1 MSIRKFSL
9 KPTIL
14 VLLAVALLSYACAR
28 VEDDSRAGSLLVVQS
43 VTGEAGNEE
52 QTPLLSDICES
63 QPPECNQ
70 CVRVNDNAIVTFS
83 NEFLQI
89 GPGSGVGTGS
99 FLNDIV
105 VTRYRVDYFRPNNR
119 NTPGVDVP
127 FGIDGTMNIR
137 VILGGTANAPI
148 IIVRHVQKREP
159 PLSDLVEI
167 GPFEDVITAQS
178 EIKFF
183 GQDVAGRTVSALGF
197 LEIHFANFGDDGC

>member
-1 MSIRKFSL
+1 MNMKNFRFN
-9 KPTIL
+9 PAVL
-14 VLLAVALLSYACAR
+14 VLLALALLSYACSS
-28 VEDDSRAGSLLVVQS
+28 VEDDSRAGSLLVVDS
-43 VTGEAGNEE
+43 VVGEADEEE

-63 QPPECNQ
+63 SPPECDQ
-70 CVRVNDNAIVTFS
+70 CVRVNDNANVTFS
-83 NEFLQI
+83 NQFLQI
-89 GPGSGVGTGS
+89 GPGAGVGNGS

-137 VILGGTANAPI
+137 IPLGGNATAPI

-159 PLSDLVEI
+159 PLSDLVQV
-167 GPFEDVITAQS
+167 GPFEDVMTTQT